1 MIRKNLEA
9 DEIHGSYID
18 VAIEKEM
25 AIIAVV
31 GNRMRMTP
39 GISARIF
46 TALGNSN
53 VNVVA
58 TAQGGSEL
66 NVSVI
71 VKNADVER
79 GVQELH
85 KEFFK

>member
-1 MIRKNLEA
+1 
-9 DEIHGSYID
+9 
-18 VAIEKEM
+18 
-25 AIIAVV
+25 
-31 GNRMRMTP
+31 MTP

-53 VNVVA
+53 VNVVS

-71 VKNADVER
+71 VKEDEVKR
-79 GVQELH
+79 GVEALH
-85 KEFFK
+85 KEFFN